1 MSSTGC
7 DYAIEYVYQ
16 YLDEEASFF
25 TRSRISVHLRRCPPC
40 MDAFEFER
48 QLTSVIRERG
58 RSEPPAELF
67 DTLRALIQEE
77 REKNE
82 LGM

>member
-1 MSSTGC
+1 MSSGC

-25 TRSRISVHLRRCPPC
+25 TRSRIRVHLQRCAPC
-40 MDAFEFER
+40 MDAFQFEMR
-48 QLTSVIRERG
+48 LKDVIHERG
-58 RSEPPAELF
+58 KSQPPPELF

-77 REKNE
+77 REKTE
-82 LGM
+82 PGK

>member
-1 MSSTGC
+1 MSGC

-25 TRSRISVHLRRCPPC
+25 TSSRIRLHLRRCPPC
-40 MDAFEFER
+40 MDAFQFEAR
-48 QLTSVIRERG
+48 LKDVIRERG
-58 RSEPPAELF
+58 KSDPPPELF

-77 REKNE
+77 RENNE
-82 LGM
+82 SGM

>member
-1 MSSTGC
+1 MSGC

-25 TRSRISVHLRRCPPC
+25 TTSRIRLHLRRCAPC
-40 MDAFEFER
+40 MDAFEFEAR
-48 QLTSVIRERG
+48 LKDVIRERG
-58 RSEPPAELF
+58 KSDPPPELF

-77 REKNE
+77 RENSE
-82 LGM
+82 PET

>member
-1 MSSTGC
+1 MSSGC
-7 DYAIEYVYQ
+7 DHAIEYVYQ

-25 TRSRISVHLRRCPPC
+25 TKSRVRVHLRRCPPC

-48 QLTSVIRERG
+48 HLKVVIKERG
-58 RSEPPAELF
+58 RSEPPPELF
-67 DTLRALIQEE
+67 HTLRSLIHEE

-82 LGM
+82 SGM

>member
-1 MSSTGC
+1 MSGC
-7 DYAIEYVYQ
+7 DHAIEYVYQ

-40 MDAFEFER
+40 MDAFEFESR
-48 QLTSVIRERG
+48 LKDVIRERG
-58 RSEPPAELF
+58 KSDPPPELF

-77 REKNE
+77 RESTE
-82 LGM
+82 SGI